1 MGKRK
6 VMREDYNAIKVPA
19 GNDIIGIA
27 KKMLGFDRMLVT
39 CQDGHERLCRI
50 RGKMKRR
57 MWIRVGDI
65 VLVSPWEVQTDERGD
80 IIWRYTRNQAD
91 LLRRRGYLKI

>member
-6 VMREDYNAIKVPA
+6 VKRENWNTIKMPA
-19 GNDIIGIA
+19 GNDVIGIA
-27 KKMLGFDRMLVT
+27 KKMLGFDRLMVS
-39 CQDGHERLCRI
+39 CQDGYERLCRI

-65 VLVSPWEVQTDERGD
+65 VLVSPWEVQATERGD

-91 LLRRRGYLKI
+91 VLRRKGYLKV